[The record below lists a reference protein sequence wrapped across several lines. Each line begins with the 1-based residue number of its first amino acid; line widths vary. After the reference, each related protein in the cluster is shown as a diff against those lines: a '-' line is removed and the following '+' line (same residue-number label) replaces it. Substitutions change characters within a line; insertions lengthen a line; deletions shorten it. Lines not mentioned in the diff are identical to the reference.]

1 MHPVI
6 TWRFAVTRFA
16 SCSALLIAVTTAAA
30 ATLAGCAAD
39 DRSVVPVQSSL
50 RIGVDGRPT
59 LQHLVLDTPS
69 AGQRG
74 CDEGTV
80 TLYADAHASS
90 ARGRLCIDRALL
102 DAVYQARIDLASVP
116 RIECQRRPEAEL
128 GSYRCY
134 QIGTWVED
142 AHSASA
148 ASQALADHLAR
159 VLGLAAVTGVQE
171 LGPGSLRPTV
181 DPRAPRPLDKLKQ
194 GRRHLAPPAEVHV
207 SCPNPT
213 LGANLPS
220 PSDDGAAA
228 CNLVFPLPEEELQ
241 PPRPRF

>member
-1 MHPVI
+1 M
-6 TWRFAVTRFA
+6 TRFA
-16 SCSALLIAVTTAAA
+16 SLSALVIAVAVATAAA
-30 ATLAGCAAD
+30 STLAGCAAD

-50 RIGVDGRPT
+50 RIVADGRPT

-69 AGQRG
+69 AGQQG
-74 CDEGTV
+74 CGADTV

-102 DAVYQARIDLASVP
+102 DAVYEARIDLAAVP
-116 RIECQRRPEAEL
+116 RIECQPRPEAEL

-159 VLGLAAVTGVQE
+159 VLGLPAVTGVQE
-171 LGPGSLRPTV
+171 LTPGSLRPTV
-181 DPRAPRPLDKLKQ
+181 DPRAPRPLSKLKQ
-194 GRRHLAPPAEVHV
+194 GRRHPASPVEVTV
-207 SCPNPT
+207 SCPNPI
-213 LGANLPS
+213 LGANLPN
-220 PSDDGAAA
+220 PLDDGSAA
-228 CNLVFPLPEEELQ
+228 CSLVFPLPEEDLV
-241 PPRPRF
+241 PPRPHF

>member
-1 MHPVI
+1 M
-6 TWRFAVTRFA
+6 TRFA
-16 SCSALLIAVTTAAA
+16 SLSAALIAFATAAAA

-50 RIGVDGRPT
+50 RIGADGRPT

-69 AGQRG
+69 AGQHG
-74 CDEGTV
+74 CGVDTV

-102 DAVYQARIDLASVP
+102 DAVFQARIDLAAVP
-116 RIECQRRPEAEL
+116 RIECQPRPEAEL

-142 AHSASA
+142 AQSASA

-159 VLGLAAVTGVQE
+159 VLGLSAVTGVQE
-171 LGPGSLRPTV
+171 LTPGALRPTV
-181 DPRAPRPLDKLKQ
+181 DPRAPRPLSKLKQ
-194 GRRHLAPPAEVHV
+194 GRSHLAPPAEVHV

-213 LGANLPS
+213 LGGNLPN
-220 PSDDGAAA
+220 PLEDGTAG
-228 CNLVFPLPEEELQ
+228 CGLVFPLPEEELV
-241 PPRPRF
+241 PPRPHF